1 MKRHFVKCLGG
12 LHHDEEGTTITEFVL
27 LLPVFITIF
36 AGMLNL
42 SRLQHNS
49 VEAHVSASK
58 RLWDQAI
65 PVQKDEET
73 NGFTNYSAAQNRSAQ
88 NIAQR
93 TDQPH
98 NNIRSFLQNRWN
110 ESGTLGDSMYMI
122 SQVHDS
128 YLLTGNGNTE
138 FDLNEYHQFSK
149 SSSAMERL
157 LKLESEGNS
166 DLQLELT
173 ENINTLVSTP
183 MARLVLDDANNT
195 PVSTTPRVNRLL
207 NASSQIAGQ
216 SGSRLSIGAGLRYGN
231 VGVTIER
238 DANVAGMDFEL
249 DANYDMLVAPVAY
262 ENDGQQLRTIGISR
276 LGMEAHTLYST
287 VLGIEGAETLRYN
300 SSY

>member
-1 MKRHFVKCLGG
+1 MKRYFAQRLGG

-58 RLWDQAI
+58 MIWDQAI
-65 PVQKDEET
+65 PVQKDDVSSGYT
-73 NGFTNYSAAQNRSAQ
+73 SYSEAQNRSAQ
-88 NIAQR
+88 NLAQR

-98 NNIRSFLQNRWN
+98 NNLRSFLTNRWN

-122 SQVHDS
+122 DETYNS
-128 YLLTGNGNTE
+128 YLKLGNDQETE
-138 FDLNEYHQFSK
+138 FDLNQYHRMG
-149 SSSAMERL
+149 SSGAMKRL
-157 LKLESEGNS
+157 LQLESEGNS
-166 DLQLELT
+166 DLRLEMT
-173 ENINTLVSTP
+173 DNINPLVSTP
-183 MARLVLDDANNT
+183 MARLMLDDSINS
-195 PVSTTPRVNRLL
+195 PVSTTPRVNKLL
-207 NASSQIAGQ
+207 DASSQIAGQ
-216 SGSRLSIGAGLRYGN
+216 SGSRMAIGAGIRYGN
-231 VGVTIER
+231 VGVTVSR
-238 DANVAGMDFEL
+238 DANVAGIDFEL

-262 ENDGQQLRTIGISR
+262 ELQNQQIRTIGVSR

-287 VLGIEGAETLRYN
+287 TPGIEGAETLRYN